1 MTDLAVVTKAK
12 DLATYIFTVT
22 EKSPKRFRF
31 TLVTRMQNTCLDLLD
46 SLHLANEVWIERKG
60 QKPEALAENVR
71 RRRDFQQG
79 ALCAAKRLD
88 YLLTF
93 SREFGAILPKQ
104 QEHGSMLL
112 AEVTRMIGGWIKS
125 DRMRFERKEE

>member
-1 MTDLAVVTKAK
+1 
-12 DLATYIFTVT
+12 
-22 EKSPKRFRF
+22 
-31 TLVTRMQNTCLDLLD
+31 MQNTCLDILD
-46 SLHLANEVWIERKG
+46 SLHIANEVWIDSKNQR
-60 QKPEALAENVR
+60 PEELAGNVR

-104 QEHGSMLL
+104 QEVAASLL
-112 AEVTRMIGGWIKS
+112 GEVNAMIRGWIRS
-125 DRMRFERKEE
+125 DKERFGGLE

>member
-12 DLATYIFTVT
+12 GLATYIFTVT

-31 TLVTRMQNTCLDLLD
+31 TLVARMQNTCLDILD
-46 SLHLANEVWIERKG
+46 SLHIANEVWIDSKNQR
-60 QKPEALAENVR
+60 PEELAGNVR

-104 QEHGSMLL
+104 QEVAASLL
-112 AEVTRMIGGWIKS
+112 GEVNAMIRGWIRS
-125 DRMRFERKEE
+125 DKERFGGLE